1 MRTKLKWKKIKIK
14 VTFLPFPR
22 RHKTIFSF
30 IWTLNFIYSTS
41 TTADTQSNVSEEI
54 KWLLTLAQTVQQP
67 LVFLELNWKQKPWSS
82 SLNTVTMK
90 PEPML
95 ASCGLAGFG
104 VQGFRLVKLSLSRQT
119 EVDWSESKQ
128 AAMSPHSQLY
138 CFTLQTILSIW
149 LHKISVCVCVLVY
162 DRQGSHNIHIRLWWI
177 KMFWTLLLAG
187 AWQNAG
193 APLHSSPRLFWSCFQ
208 TALLSAQALISGGE
222 VYSCSEFSAPRSS
235 EEEQTKKIRK
245 KKNHTDNLDVT

>member
-149 LHKISVCVCVLVY
+149 LHKISVCVCVCWSMTDRAVIISTSGSDGSKCSGLCSLLGPDRTLEHPSTHLLVSSGPVSK
-162 DRQGSHNIHIRLWWI
+162 QHCSLLRLWSQ
-177 KMFWTLLLAG
+177 G
-187 AWQNAG
+187 ARCTAAQSSLPPG
-193 APLHSSPRLFWSCFQ
+193 PLRRNRQRKL
-208 TALLSAQALISGGE
+208 E
-222 VYSCSEFSAPRSS
+222 
-235 EEEQTKKIRK
+235 K
-245 KKNHTDNLDVT
+245 KKKSYR